1 MSNFTARERASLSQE
16 LLDELYQV
24 IHEHGAMA
32 TLTVAE
38 VVGVLE
44 LLKFRVIDEQEDADF
59 QEDEE

>member
-1 MSNFTARERASLSQE
+1 MTIDQIEA
-16 LLDELYQV
+16 
-24 IHEHGAMA
+24 HGAMA

-59 QEDEE
+59 QEGEE